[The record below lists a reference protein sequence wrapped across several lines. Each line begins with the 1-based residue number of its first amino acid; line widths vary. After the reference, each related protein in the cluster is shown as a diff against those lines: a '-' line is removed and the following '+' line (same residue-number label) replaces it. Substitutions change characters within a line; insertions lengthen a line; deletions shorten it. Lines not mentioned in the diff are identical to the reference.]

1 MTFKLKIRRTM
12 LKINKNNAIVGLIGF
27 LPALLTTRLTSLG
40 DILIFYVIM
49 FAYTAF
55 FVFCK
60 EEVFPYENEGE
71 YVPVSRS
78 RIHFAWGADWLVFL
92 LPRPQPYK
100 LYFQASCF

>member
-1 MTFKLKIRRTM
+1 M
-12 LKINKNNAIVGLIGF
+12 LKINKNNAIVGLLGF

-49 FAYTAF
+49 LAYTAF

-71 YVPVSRS
+71 YVPVSREAENS
-78 RIHFAWGADWLVFL
+78 RYKFFSDVLMVFGDVQKRL
-92 LPRPQPYK
+92 EL
-100 LYFQASCF
+100 SV